1 VSAVPAFLPAS
12 APAASS
18 AKMIITRGIGLFC
31 TLLCCQQDCEQS
43 CEKATMY
50 QFYFFHI
57 LPQVIKMTPGESPQK
72 KSGGEKKALNH

>member
-1 VSAVPAFLPAS
+1 
-12 APAASS
+12 
-18 AKMIITRGIGLFC
+18 
-31 TLLCCQQDCEQS
+31 
-43 CEKATMY
+43 MY